1 MVPMTF
7 HKKKTELKARH
18 MARCFEFMFTRN
30 VMKRDVGLQQVKS
43 SPLDLDP
50 ESYKGEE
57 FVCTYPPSFLPV
69 VCEHVDPNLRSKS
82 ANKSPQLDFSELL
95 CDLRI
100 NSYET
105 IKIN

>member
-43 SPLDLDP
+43 SN
-50 ESYKGEE
+50 GEDTLTAPTDA
-57 FVCTYPPSFLPV
+57 VRVRACCRVPCV
-69 VCEHVDPNLRSKS
+69 GMWGH
-82 ANKSPQLDFSELL
+82 
-95 CDLRI
+95 
-100 NSYET
+100 
-105 IKIN
+105 